1 MKIAILGDIHA
12 NLEALQVVLA
22 DAEGENV
29 DEYLSVGDIVG
40 YGPNPRECLHI
51 IRDQLKCPCVLGNHD
66 HLASADLSAMS
77 FNPIAAEAIGWTREQ
92 LDAGDRKY
100 LANLPLVLH
109 VHGLTLVHSTLDL
122 PQSWGYVFDRL
133 AAASSMSRQTT
144 RVCFFGHT
152 HVPLA
157 FIKEGPVRTEH
168 GWSSM
173 DIKEGC
179 QYFINVG
186 SVGQPRDGNPKTGYV
201 IYDTDAQC
209 VRIKR
214 LDYDIAAVQDKIRR
228 AGLPNKLTGRPISGE
243 NSSFK
248 MSIDLIRQAGVRGE
262 FAIRPTTAGKYGV
275 NMSIDLGGGVKM
287 ELVFIRP
294 GVFWMGSDKGRD
306 DEKPAHQVTLTKP
319 FFMGKYE
326 VTQEQ
331 WQAVMGINPSHNK
344 GAKNPVENIS
354 WDNCQ
359 RFLSVLNN
367 GLRGLKA
374 SLPTEAQWEYACRAG
389 GTAKYYC
396 GDDESG
402 LAEYAWYSAN
412 ARGSTQPVGLKK
424 PNAWGL
430 YDMNGNVREWVS
442 DWYGPYPNS
451 AQEDLQGPAS
461 GTCRVLRGGGFGSDH
476 AQLTTSYRDNLA
488 PDFRDDD
495 VGFRF
500 VLMADGAAP

>member
-1 MKIAILGDIHA
+1 MKIAILGDIHG
-12 NLEALQVVLA
+12 NLEALLAVLA
-22 DAEGENV
+22 DAEGEKV
-29 DEYLSVGDIVG
+29 DEFLSVGDIVG
-40 YGPNPRECLHI
+40 YGPNPRECIHI

-66 HLASADLSAMS
+66 HLASADLSTMS
-77 FNPIAAEAIGWTREQ
+77 SKPSVAEAIGWTREQ
-92 LDAGDRKY
+92 LDADDRKY

-109 VHGLTLVHSTLDL
+109 VHGLTLVHATLDM

-173 DIKEGC
+173 DIKEDC

-186 SVGQPRDGNPKTGYV
+186 SIGQPRDGNPKTGYV

-214 LDYDIAAVQDKIRR
+214 LTYDIAAVQDK
-228 AGLPNKLTGRPISGE
+228 A
-243 NSSFK
+243 
-248 MSIDLIRQAGVRGE
+248 RQAGIFGKHTVRPIAFQGMFKLACSGE
-262 FAIRPTTAGKYGV
+262 
-275 NMSIDLGGGVKM
+275 NMSIDLGGGVMM

-294 GVFWMGSDKGRD
+294 GLFCMGSDKGRD

-319 FFMGKYE
+319 FFMNKYA

-331 WQAVMGINPSHNK
+331 WQAVMGTNPSHNK
-344 GAKNPVENIS
+344 SAKNPVENVS

-359 RFLSVLNN
+359 RFLSVLNMK
-367 GLRGLKA
+367 LRGLKA

-389 GTAKYYC
+389 GTDKYCC

-412 ARGSTQPVGLKK
+412 ARGSTHAVGLKK

-442 DWYGPYPNS
+442 DWHGPYPNS
-451 AQEDLQGPAS
+451 AQEDPQGPAS

-476 AQLTTSYRDNLA
+476 AQLTTSCRDELA
-488 PDFRDDD
+488 PDFRNDD
-495 VGFRF
+495 VGFRL
-500 VLMADGAAP
+500 VLMAGGAAP

>member
-12 NLEALQVVLA
+12 NLEALQAVLA
-22 DAEGENV
+22 DAEGEKV

-40 YGPNPRECLHI
+40 YGPSPRECLHI

-66 HLASADLSAMS
+66 YLASADISSMS
-77 FNPIAAEAIGWTREQ
+77 FNPIAAGAIDWIRRQ
-92 LDAGDRKY
+92 LDADDRKY

-109 VHGLTLVHSTLDL
+109 VHGFTLVHATLDM

-144 RVCFFGHT
+144 RVGFFGHT

-157 FIKEGPVRTEH
+157 FIKEGPVRAEH
-168 GWSSM
+168 GWSSI

-186 SVGQPRDGNPKTGYV
+186 SVGQPRDGSPKTGYV

-214 LDYDIAAVQDKIRR
+214 LDYDIAAVQDKMRQV
-228 AGLPNKLTGRPISGE
+228 GLPDKLADFLGRNKEQWRDPVGHRNPHGVLPAVRTDCSGE
-243 NSSFK
+243 
-248 MSIDLIRQAGVRGE
+248 
-262 FAIRPTTAGKYGV
+262 

-287 ELVFIRP
+287 ELVFIRS
-294 GVFWMGSDKGRD
+294 GAFWMGSDKGKD
-306 DEKPAHQVTLTKP
+306 DEKPARQVTLSKP
-319 FFMGKYE
+319 FFIGKYE

-331 WQAVMGINPSHNK
+331 WQAVMGTNPSRNRSE
-344 GAKNPVENIS
+344 KNPVENVS
-354 WDNCQ
+354 WDNCR
-359 RFLSVLNN
+359 RFLTALNTRVR
-367 GLRGLKA
+367 GLRA

-389 GTAKYYC
+389 GASRYYC
-396 GDDESG
+396 GEDESK
-402 LAEYAWYSAN
+402 LVEYAWYSAN

-442 DWYGPYPNS
+442 DWYGGYAGG
-451 AQEDLQGPAS
+451 AQKDPQGPAS
-461 GTCRVLRGGGFGSDH
+461 GTCRVLRGGGFGNDP
-476 AQLTTSYRDNLA
+476 AQLTASCRDKLE
-488 PDFRDDD
+488 PDFRNDD
-495 VGFRF
+495 VGFRV
-500 VLMADGAAP
+500 VLMAGGAASES